1 MSPLLAAR
9 KETKMNL
16 QGGCFCG
23 AVRYTV
29 TGEIFNATLCHCTD
43 CRRVSGA
50 PALAWFSAR
59 RADFRFTKE
68 EPTRFASSEHV
79 LRSFCPHCG
88 TTLTFEDARWP
99 EELDIASASLDDPEQ
114 APPGDHTF
122 VRSRLSWMDLH
133 DGLPEYPSTRSAGK

>member
-1 MSPLLAAR
+1 
-9 KETKMNL
+9 MNL

-29 TGEIFNATLCHCTD
+29 TGEIFNNTLCHCTD
-43 CRRVSGA
+43 CRRISGA

-59 RADFRFTKE
+59 RADFRYTKG
-68 EPTRFASSEHV
+68 EPQRFASSEHV
-79 LRSFCPHCG
+79 LRGFCPQCG

-99 EELDIASASLDDPEQ
+99 EELDITSASLDDPEQ

-122 VRSRLSWMDLH
+122 VRSRLRWMDLH
-133 DGLPEYPSTRSAGK
+133 DGLPEYPTTRSAGR

>member
-1 MSPLLAAR
+1 M
-9 KETKMNL
+9 TL

-29 TGEIFNATLCHCTD
+29 SGEIFNSTLCHCTD

-59 RADFRFTKE
+59 RADFRFTQA
-68 EPTRFASSEHV
+68 EPRRFASSEHV
-79 LRSFCPHCG
+79 LRSFCPQCG
-88 TTLTFEDARWP
+88 TTLSFEDARWP

-122 VRSRLSWMDLH
+122 VRSRLSWMKLH
-133 DGLPEYPSTRSAGK
+133 DGLPEYPTTRSAGK